1 MKKLIFLFILISSNN
16 VFAISFEDAI
26 FPELA
31 TSSRALAMGNAFI
44 AKVDDASAA
53 FYNPAGL
60 GTVRYPHLH
69 LSNFTLETNKG
80 LISSATGGSITN
92 AFSNVTKVMSLDG
105 MRQLLVKNQGTIS
118 HSRINA
124 MPNFTSRYFSAG
136 YLFSKRSRGVVTDTT
151 SATGFEFADRL
162 DTGPYAA
169 INFSMF
175 GGIFKF
181 GASGIVLYRK
191 EINMSVDPNAT
202 IVLNSSSYSKGIAAV
217 VTGGFKF
224 TLPIT
229 YLPTFAANIH
239 NALDKSFSAGG
250 AGAPT
255 KIPRSYDVG
264 FSITP
269 QIGTATRIH
278 FEVNYKDLTSAYK
291 GTAAASTT
299 RRILVGAELD
309 IARVFFIRVGYGDGF
324 GSAGL
329 GVMSRKLEFDLTT
342 YAVDTT
348 SNSFR
353 GHEDRRFALSLS
365 SGF

>member
-1 MKKLIFLFILISSNN
+1 MKKLIFLFILFSSYNA
-16 VFAISFEDAI
+16 FAISFEDAI

-69 LSNFTLETNKG
+69 LSNFNLETNKG
-80 LISSATGGSITN
+80 LISTATGGTLTN
-92 AFSNVTKVMSLDG
+92 AFSNVSKVMSLDG
-105 MRQLLVKNQGTIS
+105 MRQLLVKNQGTIA
-118 HSRINA
+118 HSRISA
-124 MPNFTSRYFSAG
+124 IPNFTSRYFSLG

-151 SATGFEFADRL
+151 SSTGFEFADRL

-169 INFSMF
+169 VNFSMF
-175 GGIFKF
+175 GGILKF

-191 EINMSVDPNAT
+191 EINKSVDPNAT
-202 IVLNSSSYSKGIAAV
+202 IALSSNSYSKGIAAV

-229 YLPTFAANIH
+229 FLPTFAANIH
-239 NALDKSFSAGG
+239 NALDKSFSSSG

-255 KIPRSYDVG
+255 KIPRSIDIG
-264 FSITP
+264 FSVTP
-269 QIGTATRIH
+269 QVSTATRIH
-278 FEVNYKDLTSAYK
+278 FELNYKDLTYQYTNVSMA
-291 GTAAASTT
+291 
-299 RRILVGAELD
+299 RRFLIGAELD
-309 IARVFFIRVGYGDGF
+309 FSRVFFIRIGYGDGF

-329 GVMSRKLEFDLTT
+329 GVKSRKVEFDIST

-348 SNSFR
+348 SSSFR
-353 GHEDRRFALSLS
+353 GHEDRRFAISLS

>member
-1 MKKLIFLFILISSNN
+1 MKWLLSCSILIFSFPS
-16 VFAISFEDAI
+16 FAITFEDAI

-60 GTVRYPHLH
+60 GTVRYPHIH
-69 LSNFTLETNKG
+69 FSNFSFETNKG
-80 LISSATGGSITN
+80 LLTAVTGGALTN
-92 AFSNVTKVMSLDG
+92 SFSNISKTLSIDG
-105 MRQLLVKNQGTIS
+105 MRQLLASQQGTIA
-118 HSRINA
+118 HSRIQA
-124 MPNFTSRYFSAG
+124 LPNFTSRYFSVG
-136 YLFSKRSRGVVTDTT
+136 YLFAKRSRAVMNDTT

-169 INFSMF
+169 VNFSLF

-191 EINMSVDPNAT
+191 EINQSVDPNAT
-202 IVLNSSSYSKGIAAV
+202 ITLSSGSYSSGIAAI

-224 TLPIT
+224 TLPVT
-229 YLPTFAANIH
+229 FLPTFALNIH
-239 NALDKSFSAGG
+239 NALDKSFSASG

-255 KIPRSYDVG
+255 KIPRSIDVG
-264 FSITP
+264 FSVTP
-269 QIGTATRIH
+269 QIGTNTRIH
-278 FEVNYKDLTSAYK
+278 LEANYKDLTYAYS
-291 GTAAASTT
+291 GVAMT
-299 RRILVGAELD
+299 RRFLMGLELD
-309 IARVFFIRVGYGDGF
+309 FSRVFFFRLGYGDGF

-329 GVMSRKLEFDLTT
+329 GVKSRKLEFDLTT

-348 SNSFR
+348 AAAFR
-353 GHEDRRFALSLS
+353 GHEDRRFAFSIS

>member
-1 MKKLIFLFILISSNN
+1 MKWLLSFLILIFSLSSY
-16 VFAISFEDAI
+16 AISFEDAI

-69 LSNFTLETNKG
+69 FSNFSFETNKG
-80 LISSATGGSITN
+80 LITAATGGALTK
-92 AFSNVTKVMSLDG
+92 AFSNTTKIMSTDG
-105 MRQLLVKNQGTIS
+105 MRQLLATQQGTIA
-118 HSRINA
+118 HSRIQA
-124 MPNFTSRYFSAG
+124 LPNFTSRYFSVG
-136 YLFSKRSRGVVTDTT
+136 YLFSKRSRAVMNDTT
-151 SATGFEFADRL
+151 SSTGFEFADRM

-169 INFSMF
+169 INFSLF
-175 GGIFKF
+175 GGVIKF
-181 GASGIVLYRK
+181 GASGILLYRS
-191 EINMSVDPNAT
+191 EINKSVDPTQT
-202 IVLNSSSYSKGIAAV
+202 IALTSSDYSKGLSTI

-224 TLPIT
+224 TMPIT
-229 YLPTFAANIH
+229 FLPTFAANIH

-255 KIPRSYDVG
+255 KIPRSIDVG

-269 QIGTATRIH
+269 QIGTSTRIH
-278 FEVNYKDLTSAYK
+278 LEVNYKDLTSMYS
-291 GTAAASTT
+291 GVSTT

-309 IARVFFIRVGYGDGF
+309 FSRVFFFRLGYGDGF
-324 GSAGL
+324 GSAGI
-329 GVMSRKLEFDLTT
+329 GIKSRKLEFDLTT

-348 SNSFR
+348 AAAFR
-353 GHEDRRFALSLS
+353 GHEDRRFAFSVS
-365 SGF
+365 TGF